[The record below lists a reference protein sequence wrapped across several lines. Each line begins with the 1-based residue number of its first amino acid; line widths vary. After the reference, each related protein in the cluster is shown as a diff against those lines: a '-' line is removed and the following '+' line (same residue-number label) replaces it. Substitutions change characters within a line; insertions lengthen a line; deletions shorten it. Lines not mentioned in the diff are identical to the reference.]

1 VFIMKEQLNC
11 PCPESKMV
19 LMEYGY
25 PHPEHYDG
33 ISEITCTECDK
44 RVGRWSG
51 RVLTGDDYENRFG
64 RV

>member
-1 VFIMKEQLNC
+1 MTYKEQLGC
-11 PCPESKMV
+11 PCPEDKIV

-25 PHPEHYDG
+25 DHPERYDG
-33 ISEITCTECDK
+33 ISEITCTECGK

-51 RVLTGDDYENRFG
+51 KVLLEGEVENRFG